1 MTVKRY
7 GGWAVDSAWN
17 PMPVLST
24 EPTAL
29 PLYRLT
35 ADKDY
40 DDA

>member
-1 MTVKRY
+1 MTA
-7 GGWAVDSAWN
+7 GGAVGQGLRLN

-35 ADKDY
+35 ADKD
-40 DDA
+40 